1 MKKIKI
7 IALYFCFLLTC
18 FQTFAQSILPHI
30 WLNNVNLSVH
40 TFAPRI
46 QMTPQGNLLVK
57 VLRVDLDATN
67 TMHGSAL
74 MMYDNAGTV
83 LWDTLFASSFPGVID
98 FLRSAHT
105 DSAGYTWLGKDNAS
119 PSHHEL
125 IQFDAQGNVV
135 NNTILTM
142 TRLFHYEN
150 ELVENHGNL
159 DFIEDIPSQKL
170 YYVVE
175 PINFSGNCSNN
186 ITALMYID
194 QTTGLSWMA
203 DSIHLNDC
211 SDNVLCF
218 IRDDNDDFYFL
229 NSDENMSGIN
239 NRVLVSKLIGQ
250 QITPILA
257 IDSINHWLLPKCI
270 RKIDRWLMCNF
281 LADSNTTHNYA
292 KDVIKIYDMSS
303 PSPQLIKTLDF
314 ELKLTPFEL
323 KDGYYYVGEKYELT
337 QTPIA
342 DHNKVHK
349 IDPMGNIVWTYDFGL
364 NNKLKVITVND
375 GYVYAVTEKND
386 STTLY
391 EINRNSGAVTN
402 ISLLHQD
409 FPASSGKGV
418 FQAMIG
424 ETDNILYLSGSGW
437 NANSQVEAI
446 IAKYKVNTTSTEIAP
461 QDYPEKVWGI
471 SPNPAQGYFHLT
483 GELPK
488 NPFECVI
495 MDIRGREVLRVEMP
509 STERKIASDFLSKG
523 IYYVKVG
530 NTAQKLMIE

>member
-1 MKKIKI
+1 MTKINI
-7 IALYFCFLLTC
+7 LLFSIC
-18 FQTFAQSILPHI
+18 LFWGSLPAFAQSVLPHI
-30 WLNNVNLSVH
+30 WRNNVNLSVH

-57 VLRVDLDATN
+57 VLRVDLDASN

-74 MMYDNAGTV
+74 MMYNNSGTI
-83 LWDTLFASSFPGVID
+83 LWDTLFANASPGLID

-105 DSAGYTWLGKDNAS
+105 DSAGYTWAGKDNAS

-125 IQFDAQGNVV
+125 IRFDPQGNVV
-135 NNTILTM
+135 SNFLLTM

-150 ELVENHGNL
+150 EIVENHGNL
-159 DFIEDIPSQKL
+159 DFIEDITAQRL

-194 QTTGLSWMA
+194 QTTGLSWMP

-211 SDNVLCF
+211 SDNVFCF

-229 NSDENMSGIN
+229 NSDENMTGVN

-250 QITPILA
+250 QITPVLT
-257 IDSINHWLLPKCI
+257 IDSLNHWLLPKCI
-270 RKIDRWLMCNF
+270 RKTDRWLMCNF

-292 KDVIKIYDMSS
+292 KDVIKIYDMSTA
-303 PSPQLIKTLDF
+303 SPQLIKTLYFD
-314 ELKLTPFEL
+314 LKLTPFEV

-337 QTPIA
+337 QTPVT

-349 IDPMGNIVWTYDFGL
+349 IDPQGNIVWTYDFGL

-375 GYVYAVTEKND
+375 AFVYAVTEKND

-391 EINRNSGAVTN
+391 EIDRNSGLVTN
-402 ISLLHQD
+402 IYSLYPD
-409 FPASSGKGV
+409 FPASGKGV
-418 FQAMIG
+418 FQAIIG

-437 NANSQVEAI
+437 NMNNQVEAI
-446 IAKYKVNTTSTEIAP
+446 IGKYKVNTVSTGVEP
-461 QDYPEKVWGI
+461 QLYPEKEWSI
-471 SPNPAQGYFHLT
+471 SPNPASDYFQLT
-483 GELPK
+483 GKLPQS
-488 NPFECVI
+488 PFECVI
-495 MDIRGREVLRVEMP
+495 TDIRGSEVIRKQMFFPDRKV
-509 STERKIASDFLSKG
+509 STVSLPKG
-523 IYYVKVG
+523 VYYVKIG
-530 NTAQKLMIE
+530 SITQKLMIE